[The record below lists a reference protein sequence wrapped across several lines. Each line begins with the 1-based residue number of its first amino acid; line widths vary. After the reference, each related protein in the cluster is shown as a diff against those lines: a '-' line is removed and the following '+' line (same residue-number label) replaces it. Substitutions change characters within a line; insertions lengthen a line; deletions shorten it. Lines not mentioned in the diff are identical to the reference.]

1 MIAPGGG
8 IVAIVGT
15 PTPLSMDALRLKSAS
30 LSWELMFTRPRFQTP
45 DMMEQHRL
53 LNEVAARLDAG
64 KLRGT
69 LRETLSPI
77 NGENLRKAHER
88 LESGTM
94 IGKLVLKGWS

>member
-1 MIAPGGG
+1 
-8 IVAIVGT
+8 
-15 PTPLSMDALRLKSAS
+15 
-30 LSWELMFTRPRFQTP
+30 MFTRPRFQTP

-53 LNEVAARLDAG
+53 LNEVAVRLDAG

-77 NGENLRKAHER
+77 NGANLRKAHAR

-94 IGKLVLKGWS
+94 IGKLVLRGWS